1 MCRAHG
7 MMSPMKFRTEL
18 SYDAP
23 PADVFAML
31 SDPAFRERVCEAQ
44 HAVSHDV
51 TIEAAG
57 AGVNVTLE
65 TEQNTSGLPSIAK
78 KIVGDTTRAILEETW
93 KDGSGAS
100 VSITAP
106 GKPTN
111 ATGTVRLVEAGAG
124 TTEVVELD
132 VKVKVPL
139 IGGKLEKLM
148 VDSIKEGYDIEQ
160 QVGRDWLAGR

>member
-1 MCRAHG
+1 

-51 TIEAAG
+51 TVEAAG
-57 AGVNVTLE
+57 AGVTVTVE
-65 TEQNTSGLPSIAK
+65 TEQNTAGLPSIAK
-78 KIVGDTTRAILEETW
+78 KFVGDTTQAVLTEKW
-93 KDGSGAS
+93 KDGSGGTL
-100 VSITAP
+100 SITAP
-106 GKPTN
+106 GKPTS
-111 ATGTVRLVEAGAG
+111 AGGTVRLVGAGAG

-148 VDSIKEGYDIEQ
+148 VDSIQEGYDIEQ
-160 QVGRDWLAGR
+160 QVGRDWLAGDR

>member
-1 MCRAHG
+1 
-7 MMSPMKFRTEL
+7 MMWAMKFRHEL

-23 PADVFAML
+23 PDEVFAML
-31 SDPAFRERVCEAQ
+31 SDPAFREKVCEAQ

-51 TIEAAG
+51 KVQLAG
-57 AGVNVTLE
+57 AGFTAVIT

-78 KIVGDTTRAILEETW
+78 KFVGDTTTAVVTETW
-93 KDGSGAS
+93 KDGAGGT
-100 VSITAP
+100 VELTAP

-111 ATGTVRLVEAGAG
+111 AQGTVALSGAGTG

-139 IGGKLEKLM
+139 IGGKLEQLM
-148 VDSIKEGYDIEQ
+148 VDSIKAGYDKEQ
-160 QVGRDWLAGR
+160 AVGREWLEGRR